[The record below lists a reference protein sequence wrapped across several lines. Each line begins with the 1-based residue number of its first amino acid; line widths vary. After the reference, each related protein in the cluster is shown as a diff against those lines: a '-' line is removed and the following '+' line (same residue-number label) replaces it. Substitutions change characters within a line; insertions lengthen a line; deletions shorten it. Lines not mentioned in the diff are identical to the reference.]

1 MPVDVDQA
9 ERPESKVYGVMKR
22 NRHKAYTKQEIKE
35 AANVERI
42 GSMHTYTSL
51 RPYVWTRMYH
61 DGEAVYTLRPN
72 HFAISIAAVSV
83 LVVAALVWLAVTDPS
98 AFYTC
103 GL

>member
-1 MPVDVDQA
+1 MPVDVDQTT
-9 ERPESKVYGVMKR
+9 RPESRVYGFMKR

-35 AANVERI
+35 ATNVERL

-51 RPYVWTRMYH
+51 KPYVWTRMYH
-61 DGEAVYTLRPN
+61 DGETVYTLRLN
-72 HFAISIAAVSV
+72 HFAISIAIVSLL
-83 LVVAALVWLAVTDPS
+83 LVGVLVWLAVTNPS